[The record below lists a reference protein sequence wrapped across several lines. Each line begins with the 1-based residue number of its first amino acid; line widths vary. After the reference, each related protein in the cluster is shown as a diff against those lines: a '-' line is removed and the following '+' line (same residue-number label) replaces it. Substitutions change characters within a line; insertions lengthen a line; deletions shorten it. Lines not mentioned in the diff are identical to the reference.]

1 MGSEQMAHTES
12 SDKKTTATLTIDG
25 RQITVPVGA
34 TILEAAAELGIK
46 IPTLCWLKKV
56 STTGACRICVVKV
69 EGVERFMTACNTP
82 VKDGITVITA
92 SPELESARRKT
103 LELMLVNHPLDC
115 PICDAAGECDL
126 QDTCYSLKV
135 DKNKYGADLERL
147 PIRYDWKLLES
158 DPNRCIL
165 CEKCVKVC
173 REVVGREAIEIV
185 DRGDRTIIDTL
196 TGQPLDCDFCGNCI
210 NACPTGTLISKPF
223 KFRGRPWTFDVTP
236 GVCAFCS
243 SGCEIE
249 YHAGNG
255 RIERVTSSDEG
266 FNRGNLCVN
275 GRFGYAAFNS
285 SGRLSSPLITDASGT
300 QQKATWEQALGVV
313 SGKLKQIVSAN
324 GPDAVA
330 GIGSPRVTN
339 EESYLFQKFLRGAI
353 GTNNIDSEARLGF
366 LPSQIIQYQMLG
378 YSGGS
383 SPMDAIEKATA
394 VIVIGSDL
402 KAESAGFAYRV
413 IQAATKNDAKLILAN
428 SRSTSLNKFAN
439 SFLQCK
445 PGSEAWLVAGLNK
458 AILAEGLADIAFIE
472 KNASGLDAL
481 KTSLDSI
488 SFEQITAATNIS
500 EAALREAAALAVSGG
515 HTTVIYGADVI
526 RSADMGNAVKGV
538 VNLALLTGA
547 VGESGAGIYPLD
559 EKNNTQGMLD
569 MGVCPEYLPG
579 YHTYEHMAAKFSS
592 SWNSNVPATA
602 GRDLFQIID
611 CIEKGEIKALYV
623 LGNDPLHF
631 MPDRNRV
638 LKALQKLEFLIVQ
651 DLFLT
656 ETARLATVVLP
667 AATAAEKSGS
677 FTSIDNRVQCFS
689 SAVSPSGQTRTDS
702 EILAKLISLIAPVA
716 TVPVQ
721 TPEELH
727 HEITTLTG
735 LYNEVCDHAG
745 CRMGRLKYR
754 NSFSDKP
761 AAFAAL
767 APSSMPVSADLFS
780 LTVGPI
786 LHHNGS
792 MSLWSENNMNVAGQ
806 GYVTVNPADATNAGI
821 VAGAAVKLT
830 SAAGSTTLSARLSDS
845 VQSGALFV
853 PSHFRESPS
862 GQLLKGSA
870 NTIAVKLEKA

>member
-1 MGSEQMAHTES
+1 MAHTET

-25 RQITVPVGA
+25 RQITVPTAA
-34 TILEAAAELGIK
+34 TILEAAAELGIV

-82 VKDGITVITA
+82 VKEGITVITT

-115 PICDAAGECDL
+115 PVCDAAGECDL

-135 DKNKYGADLERL
+135 DKNKYCADLERL

-185 DRGDRTIIDTL
+185 DRGDRTIIDTI
-196 TGQPLDCDFCGNCI
+196 TGEPLNCDFCGNCI

-236 GVCAFCS
+236 GICAFCS

-249 YHAGNG
+249 YHAANG
-255 RIERVTSSDEG
+255 RIERVTSSDNG
-266 FNRGNLCVN
+266 FNKGNLCIN

-285 SGRLSSPLITDASGT
+285 SGRLSSPLIKDASGN

-313 SGKLKQIVSAN
+313 SGKLKQIISAN

-366 LPSQIIQYQMLG
+366 LPSQVIQYQMLG
-378 YSGGS
+378 YSGGT
-383 SPMDAIEKATA
+383 SPMSAIEKASA

-439 SFLQCK
+439 AFLQYK

-458 AILAEGLADIAFIE
+458 AILAEGLADVAFVD
-472 KNASGLDAL
+472 KNASGLDAC
-481 KTSLDSI
+481 KSSLDSI

-500 EAALREAAALAVSGG
+500 EAALREAVALAISGG
-515 HTTVIYGADVI
+515 HAAVIYGVDVI
-526 RSADMGNAVKGV
+526 RSADMANSVKGV

-579 YHTYEHMAAKFSS
+579 YHTYEHMAATFSS
-592 SWNSNVPATA
+592 SWNSTVPATA

-611 CIEKGEIKALYV
+611 GIEKGEIKALCV
-623 LGNDPLHF
+623 FGNDPLHF

-638 LKALQKLEFLIVQ
+638 LKALQKLELLIVQ
-651 DLFLT
+651 DIFLT
-656 ETARLATVVLP
+656 ETARLATVVMP
-667 AATAAEKSGS
+667 AATAAEKTGS
-677 FTSIDNRVQCFS
+677 FTSVDNRVQCFDR
-689 SAVSPSGQTRTDS
+689 AVAPIGQALADA
-702 EILAKLISLIAPVA
+702 EILAKLYNMVAPVSA
-716 TVPVQ
+716 ICGQ
-721 TPEELH
+721 SAEELH
-727 HEITTLTG
+727 REITSLTG
-735 LYNEVCDHAG
+735 LYNETCDHDG
-745 CRMGRLKYR
+745 CRMGRIKNR
-754 NSFSDKP
+754 IAFSDKP
-761 AAFAAL
+761 ALFAAV
-767 APSSMPVSADLFS
+767 APAAVRTVDQAYPFS
-780 LTVGPI
+780 LTFGST

-792 MSLWSENNMNVAGQ
+792 MTLWSDNNMSVAGQ
-806 GYVTVNPADATNAGI
+806 SYVAVNPADAANIGL
-821 VAGAAVKLT
+821 VAGTAAKVT
-830 SAAGSTTLSARLSDS
+830 SEAGSATLPIQLSEN
-845 VQSGALFV
+845 VQTGALFV
-853 PSHFRESPS
+853 PSHFRESLT
-862 GQLLKGSA
+862 GLLLRGSA